1 LIFYLFRLNLR
12 SVGEPEEFLI
22 SGMLLLVLTGVTGIV
37 LVVWNVISSYNSS
50 GYGLLLQTHAYL
62 SLYGWNLSG
71 LVVMIHYYEFPLR
84 LHSFEVILLHWVTV
98 AILAPAA
105 SRYGALAL
113 VVIPLFAVLMGVVLF
128 TPGDTH
134 NFRSHSLSEGGS

>member
-1 LIFYLFRLNLR
+1 
-12 SVGEPEEFLI
+12 
-22 SGMLLLVLTGVTGIV
+22 VTGIV

-50 GYGLLLQTHAYL
+50 GYAQLLQTHAYL

-98 AILAPAA
+98 AVLAPAA
-105 SRYGALAL
+105 SRYGVLALAAT
-113 VVIPLFAVLMGVVLF
+113 PLFAILIAVVLF
-128 TPGDTH
+128 APGDTH
-134 NFRSHSLSEGGS
+134 NFRSHSLSQDG